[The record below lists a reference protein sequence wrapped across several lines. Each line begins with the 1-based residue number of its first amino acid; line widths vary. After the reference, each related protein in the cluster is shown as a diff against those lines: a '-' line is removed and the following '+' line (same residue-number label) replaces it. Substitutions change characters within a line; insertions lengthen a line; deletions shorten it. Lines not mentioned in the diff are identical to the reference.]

1 MNLAKEKLEDEPGF
15 IKIFLLAMSICV
27 INQN

>member
-1 MNLAKEKLEDEPGF
+1 MNLTKEKLEYEHGF
-15 IKIFLLAMSICV
+15 TTIFLLAMSACV